1 MNGLSHLHGVTRK
14 EHFAL
19 ALVRGLGGNLAEEA
33 REKFAREVYSMV
45 GEQPPDAR
53 RVLDT
58 YWDADYG
65 RLAVYSGQV
74 STRTCAHTSALKY
87 TFT

>member
-1 MNGLSHLHGVTRK
+1 MNGLSHFHGVHNK

-19 ALVRGLGGNLAEEA
+19 ALVRGLGGNLPEEA
-33 REKFAREVYSMV
+33 REKFARDVYSML
-45 GEQPPDAR
+45 GEQPPDPR

-74 STRTCAHTSALKY
+74 RAPLNY
-87 TFT
+87 TFAVYVCL